1 MIHILSKSPDAASPR
16 MLLISAGL
24 HALLL
29 CAIILV
35 SFSMTRLPPPRE
47 EIISR
52 VKLVEAEP
60 GPPAVEQ
67 ILKGPINA
75 PAILPRQEIEP
86 QANTKD
92 MPESVRQMLEPVTI
106 SHSQN
111 EAIPLRKRRKPAET
125 VEKPKK
131 PDTKKPAESVAK
143 KKEDPQK
150 FLENRLASIRDK
162 VEHRKSDAS
171 PPSAVSADSQ
181 GTGKAGSKDGGNVAE
196 EVLRQWLEGVRSR
209 INSRWSVFGDRRQV
223 RRMTVIGVTMDDN
236 GRLTD
241 AAVNESSGDEVF
253 DQSALRAVFQADPF
267 PAIPPEVREK
277 IRTAGG
283 LALRFTPRGMQ

>member
-1 MIHILSKSPDAASPR
+1 MIRILSKSPDAASPR

-24 HALLL
+24 HALFL

-35 SFSMTRLPPPRE
+35 SFSVARLPAPRE
-47 EIISR
+47 EIVSR
-52 VKLVEAEP
+52 VTLVDAEP

-67 ILKGPINA
+67 VRSDPIKA
-75 PAILPRQEIEP
+75 PAILPTHKVEP
-86 QANTKD
+86 QTNTKD
-92 MPESVRQMLEPVTI
+92 VPEPARQMLEPVTI

-111 EAIPLRKRRKPAET
+111 EAIPLRKRRKPTET

-131 PDTKKPAESVAK
+131 PEPKKPPESVAK

-171 PPSAVSADSQ
+171 PPPAAPTDSQ
-181 GTGKAGSKDGGNVAE
+181 SLGKSGTANGGNAADE
-196 EVLRQWLEGVRSR
+196 KLQQWLEGVRNR

-236 GRLTD
+236 GRLVD

-283 LALRFTPRGMQ
+283 LALRFAPGGMQ